1 VQFRLRYR
9 AHDLELPPGE
19 FVVGR
24 SEECQLALDDPL
36 VSRRHAVLRVGTR
49 GVTIVDLGSRNGVTV
64 NGEKITNERRLR
76 HGDKVTIGGQEM
88 VLSEVTSEE
97 GISVGRT
104 LSQTLGDI
112 SLADVHR
119 ALAAGVADE
128 PTQTTNIPHA
138 VDTAAIRRELGMGRE
153 LGLGRQPGASPP
165 VTGELGASTS
175 PPPKRESQPKIVATF
190 KLLSGMADKALAM
203 GRAEE
208 AERILG
214 PVLHEVLEAQRKKL
228 VDAALADQAI
238 GYAVRLAGLT
248 QRGSWIDYV
257 FEMHLSANRLVAAPV
272 VDDLHGVVR
281 RVKSVNLRIIRDYLA
296 AMKAI
301 SASFT
306 PNERFVLQRIE
317 GIEQVS
323 ALK

>member
-19 FVVGR
+19 FVIGR

-36 VSRRHAVLRVGTR
+36 VSRKHAVLRVGAR
-49 GVTIVDLGSRNGVTV
+49 GVTAVDLGSRNGVSV
-64 NGEKITNERRLR
+64 NGEKITGERRLR
-76 HGDKVTIGGQEM
+76 HGDRVTIGGQEM

-97 GISVGRT
+97 GAPAGRA

-112 SLADVHR
+112 SIADVHR
-119 ALAAGVADE
+119 ALAASVVSDE
-128 PTQTTNIPHA
+128 PTQSSALPLGIDHQALREHVANI
-138 VDTAAIRRELGMGRE
+138 TAPSARRD
-153 LGLGRQPGASPP
+153 
-165 VTGELGASTS
+165 
-175 PPPKRESQPKIVATF
+175 SQPKIVATF

-203 GRAEE
+203 GRSEE

-214 PVLHEVLEAQRKKL
+214 PVLHEVLEAQKKK
-228 VDAALADQAI
+228 VADAQLADQAI
-238 GYAVRLAGLT
+238 AYAVRLAGLT
-248 QRGSWIDYV
+248 TRGTWIDFV
-257 FEMHLSANRLVAAPV
+257 FEMHMAANRLVAAPT

-281 RVKSVNLRIIRDYLA
+281 RVKVVNLRILRDYIA

-301 SASFT
+301 SANFT

-317 GIEQVS
+317 SLEQIC

>member
-1 VQFRLRYR
+1 VI
-9 AHDLELPPGE
+9 
-19 FVVGR
+19 GR

-36 VSRRHAVLRVGTR
+36 TSRKHAVLRVGVR
-49 GVTIVDLGSRNGVTV
+49 GVTVVDLGSRNGVSV
-64 NGEKITNERRLR
+64 NGEKIANERRLK
-76 HGDKVTIGGQEM
+76 HGDRVTIGGQEM

-97 GISVGRT
+97 GVVASRT

-112 SLADVHR
+112 SIADVQR
-119 ALAAGVADE
+119 ALAANVSDE
-128 PTQTTNIPHA
+128 PTQSTAIPSGLDQA
-138 VDTAAIRRELGMGRE
+138 LVRE
-153 LGLGRQPGASPP
+153 Q
-165 VTGELGASTS
+165 LGAMSTN

-208 AERILG
+208 ADRILG
-214 PVLHEVLEAQRKKL
+214 PVLHEVLDAQKKKAG
-228 VDAALADQAI
+228 DANLADQAI
-238 GYAVRLAGLT
+238 GYAVKLAGLT

-257 FEMHLSANRLVAAPV
+257 FEMHTASNRLIAGPV
-272 VDDLHGVVR
+272 VDDLHGVIR
-281 RVKSVNLRIIRDYLA
+281 RAKVVNLRIIRDYLA
-296 AMKAI
+296 AMKSI

-317 GIEQVS
+317 GIEQIC